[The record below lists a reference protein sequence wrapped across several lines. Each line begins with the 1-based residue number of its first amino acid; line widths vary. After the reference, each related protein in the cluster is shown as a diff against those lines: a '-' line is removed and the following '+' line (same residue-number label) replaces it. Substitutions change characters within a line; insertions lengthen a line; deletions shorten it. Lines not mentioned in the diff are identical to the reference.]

1 LFEQFFSGRSSSCKV
16 ILISD
21 LQLQVIFYPGCF
33 EVAVL
38 QLPGMMRLE
47 MALWTIGEQ

>member
-1 LFEQFFSGRSSSCKV
+1 M
-16 ILISD
+16 LISD
-21 LQLQVIFYPGCF
+21 LQLKVIFHPGCF

-38 QLPGMMRLE
+38 QLPGIVRLE